1 MADDATPR
9 SLASKL
15 DHLFASV
22 RSRGADEPTYREVA
36 AAIADQ
42 GGPTISPSYIWQLR
56 TGLKDNPTLKHLQ
69 ALARYFGVETAYFF
83 DDAAAERIDAELA
96 LLTAMRDAG
105 VRSVALRA
113 AGLSPESLG
122 LVRDV
127 IDGARRLEGESRR
140 RGGGRPQPS
149 DDTPGDVSHSD
160 G

>member
-1 MADDATPR
+1 MADSPEPR

-22 RSRGADEPTYREVA
+22 RARGADEPTYREVA
-36 AAIADQ
+36 AAIAEQ

-140 RGGGRPQPS
+140 RGGGRPQATDEPT
-149 DDTPGDVSHSD
+149 DDM
-160 G
+160 